1 VSFVR
6 TLEDSCG
13 CKMGATFVIA
23 ALLVSS
29 VYFGWQYHA
38 HGLSLS
44 SVALRVFIVTVLAG
58 GAGKLIGIGLFSLR
72 RNAALL
78 K

>member
-1 VSFVR
+1 MVFVK

-23 ALLVSS
+23 ALVVSL

-38 HGLSLS
+38 RASSLS
-44 SVALRVFIVTVLAG
+44 SVALRVFTVTVLAG
-58 GAGKLIGIGLFSLR
+58 GAGKLIGIGLFRLVKE
-72 RNAALL
+72 A
-78 K
+78 

>member
-1 VSFVR
+1 MRVFVN
-6 TLEDSCG
+6 TLADSCG

-38 HGLSLS
+38 QALSLS
-44 SVALRVFIVTVLAG
+44 SAALRVFVVTVLAG
-58 GAGKLIGIGLFSLR
+58 GAGKLIGIWLFG
-72 RNAALL
+72 LL
-78 K
+78 KEA

>member
-1 VSFVR
+1 MK

-23 ALLVSS
+23 ALLVSL
-29 VYFGWQYHA
+29 VYFGWQHHA
-38 HGLSLS
+38 QALSLS

-58 GAGKLIGIGLFSLR
+58 GVGKLIGIGLFSQM
-72 RNAALL
+72 
-78 K
+78 KGV